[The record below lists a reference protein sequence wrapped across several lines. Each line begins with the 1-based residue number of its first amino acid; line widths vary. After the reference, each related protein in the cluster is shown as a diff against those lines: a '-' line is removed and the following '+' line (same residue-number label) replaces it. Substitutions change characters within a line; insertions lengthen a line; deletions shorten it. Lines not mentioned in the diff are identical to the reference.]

1 MEISIPEVPGEGAAE
16 EARERFGIQ
25 STPVAVVPGTSQVR
39 GTIMEDL
46 MTR

>member
-1 MEISIPEVPGEGAAE
+1 MPEVPGEGAAE

-25 STPVAVVPGTSQVR
+25 SMPMGVVPGTSQVR
-39 GTIMEDL
+39 GTIMEDS